1 MRKMK
6 EILLFLL
13 YGFLMT
19 PANSCSTVFIPWSS
33 LDSGTF
39 NCAEGLLCLQF
50 IRAHPSLYTKLTLST
65 QDNKVKVWLVP
76 FSHQSDTL
84 VKASDHQK
92 FSNVTYTADPQV
104 GYMLELEKPS
114 CDNNTYVK
122 FIIERTELNS
132 GVCRPFQQTI
142 GHEVTI
148 INPYKYATENISCSY
163 QLYPGHENETLHLLS
178 PKNFTIYTENTYFFY
193 TPRTSKLHV
202 VKDFQTTFFYVNYSP
217 EGRSADDRYSQEIIG
232 VTTNQS
238 CVCENEETTI
248 ALFERI
254 TLQSPG
260 YPNFLCPNT
269 TCTKSITISQ
279 PNNSEI
285 PEKYVE
291 RILIAF
297 NAQSHSGVS
306 LSIKTNDSE
315 IMLNEDSYRN
325 LSTALLLQPSD
336 LTIRYN
342 TEFYLCTD
350 HKGHFQLNM
359 SLILVHEECV
369 CSMYSTDGYTSEF
382 QLRVEV
388 PAHCSLMSCY
398 WRIEGELKTPGELKI
413 QMENGGEKDF
423 IHIWN
428 RSIMKVYKSNELNE
442 TRSLLIEETKSETHL
457 VFWRTGKG
465 GNTTVLVSWEPKVES
480 PEQNDSKN
488 SYAKRVSNNPVD
500 GSDVIQEKSDQE

>member
-1 MRKMK
+1 M
-6 EILLFLL
+6 LFLL

-76 FSHQSDTL
+76 SSHQSDTL

-114 CDNNTYVK
+114 CDNNTYVEYN
-122 FIIERTELNS
+122 IERTEL
-132 GVCRPFQQTI
+132 T
-142 GHEVTI
+142 
-148 INPYKYATENISCSY
+148 
-163 QLYPGHENETLHLLS
+163 
-178 PKNFTIYTENTYFFY
+178 
-193 TPRTSKLHV
+193 
-202 VKDFQTTFFYVNYSP
+202 
-217 EGRSADDRYSQEIIG
+217 
-232 VTTNQS
+232 

-269 TCTKSITISQ
+269 TCTKSITILQS
-279 PNNSEI
+279 NTSEI

-306 LSIKTNDSE
+306 LSIKNNDSE
-315 IMLNEDSYRN
+315 IIMRVFYVLNRWIHVRIPAESRSSSALFIN
-325 LSTALLLQPSD
+325 VLLL
-336 LTIRYN
+336 
-342 TEFYLCTD
+342 
-350 HKGHFQLNM
+350 
-359 SLILVHEECV
+359 
-369 CSMYSTDGYTSEF
+369 
-382 QLRVEV
+382 
-388 PAHCSLMSCY
+388 
-398 WRIEGELKTPGELKI
+398 
-413 QMENGGEKDF
+413 EN
-423 IHIWN
+423 
-428 RSIMKVYKSNELNE
+428 RRYKSNELNE
-442 TRSLLIEETKSETHL
+442 TKLIIIEETKSETHL

-465 GNTTVLVSWEPKVES
+465 GNTTVLVSWEPNVES
-480 PEQNDSKN
+480 PEQNGSEGSD
-488 SYAKRVSNNPVD
+488 AKQLD
-500 GSDVIQEKSDQE
+500 GTQANRSDVIQEKSNPE